1 MVSPRS
7 RGRVLSPAGGGGFLG
22 VQDGENGSAVLSA
35 RAHDRAVR
43 ELHRKVLERVLLRS
57 KTQSLKDAFR
67 LYDRDRVGVLSL
79 AQFRALMR
87 DHDFLESDADLLIQH
102 LDDRNQQ
109 NVSFHAFLGDIQ
121 LSAEQTYP
129 KASPKKVQQ
138 LPQPVAAT
146 QKKNTVAPVSKARPT
161 KNGKAAAVE
170 VQDPMEAVRS
180 KLRQRVM
187 GHSKSIREV
196 FMEHDADSSGFL
208 DYDEFGQFMAQ
219 HKFTP
224 EETQLVVEY
233 LDRDGSGTI
242 DYDEFAAGLLF
253 YRPPIVATTHSSTT
267 HSSTT
272 HSSTTHSTPA
282 PAKLRQPKKPSKD
295 VSHHPKEQEAPQPV
309 DVEQV
314 LTGMRLK
321 LDSTKQRTRR
331 SRDFRAEFANYDVD
345 DSSSLDHQEFGALL
359 IGLGIKLKPHELQA
373 VLKEIDPNDSERI
386 EFEAFA
392 ELLGIDEVAQ
402 GPRQGQEGRHIED
415 SASHFDLEDLATA
428 FDAYGPDG
436 NGQVGYETFRRVMRE
451 SGVQDDDEIEELIH
465 QFDAEGHGSIRLK
478 QFAPTRRKL
487 PLTITSKRRRKAAN
501 DSHSEKASDL
511 PKPEKPSQAKLEH
524 EAKARLA
531 VLQEQELQFMEKVL
545 RQYGSIEAAFRDFDP
560 EQRNELDFEQFRDF
574 MGQFG
579 ISDEASLSMLLKRMD
594 ANNSGTVDLQE
605 FLSVFNSQR
614 LPQTKSGG
622 KTSIAARKSNNKRAL
637 RLRELQEKWISAALA
652 DCQSV
657 KAAFAAVDRDEN
669 GEISHDE
676 FRELMETFGI
686 SEEEDVAVLT
696 RQLDVDATGSIEYE
710 EFATIFHEGRVI
722 STAQEVPD
730 AVQANYRRNTVV
742 KSMFQGESKKARAAR
757 LREIQVKWMK
767 QVLSCHESIEA
778 AFHQYDEDGNGEL
791 DHNEFRHF
799 MKRYGIV
806 KDEDIEL
813 LIRRLDV
820 NDVGAIAFDEFSVVF
835 NPSRLNSSSAAGDL
849 NALMTAST
857 DEIFDADELESV
869 LEIERELAARMAHQT
884 RDLRLAFRKFDLNGN
899 GQLEYKE
906 FRAVLKSYRLPEM
919 EIRKVIRHLDR
930 DVSGFID
937 YKEFIAG
944 FATNKEGNGASAT
957 TGSPQKRN
965 GKRKPVGLKPA
976 SNARRPSVKVNGNP
990 MASSL
995 ETLKKTLLEKLLT
1008 TYGTVQTAFRE
1019 YDLDKEGALNE
1030 AQFVKLV
1037 LDCDFSRDEAVRLLE
1052 LFDQDQSGTVE
1063 YQEFVAQ
1070 LVVKRKI

>member
-7 RGRVLSPAGGGGFLG
+7 RGRVLPPAAGGGSLS
-22 VQDGENGSAVLSA
+22 VRDGENGSAVLSA
-35 RAHDRAVR
+35 RSRDRAIR

-129 KASPKKVQQ
+129 KTSPKKVQQ

-146 QKKNTVAPVSKARPT
+146 PKKNTVAPGSKARPT
-161 KNGKAAAVE
+161 KNGKVAVVE

-196 FMEHDADSSGFL
+196 FMEYDADLSGFL
-208 DYDEFGQFMAQ
+208 DHDEFGQFMAQ

-253 YRPPIVATTHSSTT
+253 YRPPIAVTTHP
-267 HSSTT
+267 
-272 HSSTTHSTPA
+272 TPA
-282 PAKLRQPKKPSKD
+282 PAKLQPPKKPNKD
-295 VSHHPKEQEAPQPV
+295 VAHHPKEQEAPKPV

-321 LDSTKQRTRR
+321 LDSTKQRARR
-331 SRDFRAEFANYDVD
+331 SRNFRVEFSNYDVD
-345 DSSSLDHQEFGALL
+345 DSNSLDHQEFGALL

-392 ELLGIDEVAQ
+392 ELLGIDEAAQ
-402 GPRQGQEGRHIED
+402 GPRKGQEGRHFED
-415 SASHFDLEDLATA
+415 SSSHVDLEDLATA
-428 FDAYGPDG
+428 FDAYDPDG

-451 SGVQDDDEIEELIH
+451 SGVQNDDEIEELIH

-478 QFAPTRRKL
+478 QFAPNRGKV
-487 PLTITSKRRRKAAN
+487 PSTITSKRRRETAN

-511 PKPEKPSQAKLEH
+511 PKPEKSSQAKLER

-579 ISDEASLSMLLKRMD
+579 ISDETSLSMLLKRMD

-614 LPQTKSGG
+614 LTQAKSGG
-622 KTSIAARKSNNKRAL
+622 KASIAVRKSNNKRAV
-637 RLRELQEKWISAALA
+637 RLRELQEQWISAALA
-652 DCQSV
+652 DRQSV
-657 KAAFAAVDRDEN
+657 KAAFAAVDRDQN
-669 GEISHDE
+669 GEISHEE

-686 SEEEDVAVLT
+686 DEEEDVTVLT

-730 AVQANYRRNTVV
+730 AVRANSRRSTVA
-742 KSMFQGESKKARAAR
+742 KSVFQGESKKARAAR

-778 AFHQYDEDGNGEL
+778 AFHQYDEDGKGEL

-835 NPSRLNSSSAAGDL
+835 NPSRLNSSSAAEDL
-849 NALMTAST
+849 NAMMTSTT
-857 DEIFDADELESV
+857 DETYGAEELESV

-965 GKRKPVGLKPA
+965 GKRKTVGLKLT

-990 MASSL
+990 TPSPL
-995 ETLKKTLLEKLLT
+995 ETLTKTLLEKLLA

-1070 LVVKRKI
+1070 LVVKRKA